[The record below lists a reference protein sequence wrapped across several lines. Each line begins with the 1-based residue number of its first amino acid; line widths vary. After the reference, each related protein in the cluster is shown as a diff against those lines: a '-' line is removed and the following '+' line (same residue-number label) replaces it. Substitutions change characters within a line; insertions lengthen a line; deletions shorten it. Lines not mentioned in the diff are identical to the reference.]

1 MRISCS
7 SEFFQL
13 FSSGTFFTLNWRV
26 YLILVYTS
34 FDNIALVK
42 VLSFLKSH
50 KAEYLSGQDLSDVL
64 KISRVAVWKH
74 IKRIKKLGYKI
85 EAKQNLGY
93 KLVEGTDLL
102 LPWEITDGLETKII
116 GKRVYYFDSID
127 STQNFA
133 SSIAQNPK
141 ENGTII
147 ISKKQSSGKGRM
159 SRKWISPKGG
169 LWFSIILHPKF
180 DVSLVTIFPL
190 AASLALANAIE
201 KTLGKKLE
209 LKWPNDVTLKHK
221 KVAGMLVDLSL
232 ASNSIENLILGVGIN
247 FKIDSIHL
255 EKTIKKTENYY
266 GVSSLVSK
274 TENKNP
280 VKLIQSFLVELEKI
294 CETLDQG
301 KYKKIIDDW
310 TKKSSTIGKKV
321 IVSTSSG
328 KINGKAI
335 RIDNDGALVIS
346 QGKKTHR
353 ILVGD
358 VV

>member
-1 MRISCS
+1 
-7 SEFFQL
+7 
-13 FSSGTFFTLNWRV
+13 
-26 YLILVYTS
+26 
-34 FDNIALVK
+34 

-74 IKRIKKLGYKI
+74 IKRIKTLGYKVD
-85 EAKQNLGY
+85 AKQNLGY
-93 KLVEGTDLL
+93 KLVKSTDLL
-102 LPWEITDGLETKII
+102 LPWEVTEGLKTKIL

-159 SRKWISPKGG
+159 RRKWISPKGG

-180 DVSLVTIFPL
+180 DVTLVTIFPL
-190 AASLALANAIE
+190 ASSLALANTIE
-201 KTLGKKLE
+201 KTLGKKTE

-232 ASNSIENLILGVGIN
+232 ASNNIENLILGVGIN
-247 FKIDSIHL
+247 FKIDSTQL

-280 VKLIQSFLVELEKI
+280 VKFIQDFLVELEKI
-294 CETLDQG
+294 CEMLDHG
-301 KYKKIIDDW
+301 KYKKIIIDW
-310 TKKSSTIGKKV
+310 TKKSSTIGKKAT
-321 IVSTSSG
+321 VSTSSG
-328 KINGKAI
+328 KIKGKAV

-346 QGKKTHR
+346 QGKKTQR